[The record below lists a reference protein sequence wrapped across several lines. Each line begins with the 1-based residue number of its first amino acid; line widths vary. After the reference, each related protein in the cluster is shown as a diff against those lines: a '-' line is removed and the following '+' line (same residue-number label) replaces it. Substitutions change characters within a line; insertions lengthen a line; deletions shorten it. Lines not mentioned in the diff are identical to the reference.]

1 MTEKE
6 MQVSKKKEVQQAGEP
21 TKTERQF
28 LPAVDIFETDEAVTV
43 LAEMPGVDKGGV
55 DINLEDDVLTLKG
68 KREGGI
74 GKDEV
79 VLLKEYES
87 GSYLRRFTVSE
98 SIDQEKI
105 EASMQD
111 GILTLK
117 LPKVAP
123 AKPRKIEVKAV

>member
-28 LPAVDIFETDEAVTV
+28 LPAVDIFETDDAVTV
-43 LAEMPGVDKGGV
+43 LAEMPGVEKGGV

-68 KREGGI
+68 KREGDA

-98 SIDQEKI
+98 SIDRDKI
-105 EASMQD
+105 EATMQD

>member
-28 LPAVDIFETDEAVTV
+28 LPAVDIFETDDAVTV

-68 KREGGI
+68 KREGDA

-98 SIDQEKI
+98 AIDRDKI
-105 EASMQD
+105 EATMQD
-111 GILTLK
+111 GMLTLK

>member
-43 LAEMPGVDKGGV
+43 LAEMPGVEKSGV

-68 KREGGI
+68 KRESDV
-74 GKDEV
+74 GKDEA

>member
-21 TKTERQF
+21 TKAGRQF

-43 LAEMPGVDKGGV
+43 LAEMPGVEKTGV
-55 DINLEDDVLTLKG
+55 DIKLEDDVLTIQGNRKEEVG
-68 KREGGI
+68 AN
-74 GKDEV
+74 EV

-87 GSYLRRFTVSE
+87 GNYLRKFTVSE
-98 SIDQEKI
+98 MIDQNKI
-105 EASMQD
+105 EATMQD

-117 LPKVAP
+117 LPKVEP
-123 AKPRKIEVKAV
+123 AKPRKIEVKAL

>member
-43 LAEMPGVDKGGV
+43 LAEMPGVEKSGV

-68 KREGGI
+68 KREGDV
-74 GKDEV
+74 GKDES

-98 SIDQEKI
+98 SIDQDKI

-117 LPKVAP
+117 LPKIAP